1 MSFTLYKLAA
11 KNLHLATIFLQL
23 VAKNLRIFFNV
34 PPCRHYQV
42 TPSLTVVQDIEVL
55 GPSSVFCNG
64 GGGGI
69 IASSEGTS
77 LVGGCGG
84 ILPQKIFKF
93 GGSEMLLS
101 ALVMRYGSKKST
113 LNMKMADDCKSLYNQ
128 NN

>member
-55 GPSSVFCNG
+55 GPSSVFCNW
-64 GGGGI
+64 GGGI

-77 LVGGCGG
+77 LVGGGGG

-101 ALVMRYGSKKST
+101 ALVMRCGSKKST

>member
-64 GGGGI
+64 GGGGHYCEFRRHEPCRGVWGYPPSENFQIWRLRNVI
-69 IASSEGTS
+69 ISTCHEIW
-77 LVGGCGG
+77 L
-84 ILPQKIFKF
+84 QKIDLEYEN
-93 GGSEMLLS
+93 GRRLQ
-101 ALVMRYGSKKST
+101 VT
-113 LNMKMADDCKSLYNQ
+113 I
-128 NN
+128 

>member
-11 KNLHLATIFLQL
+11 KHLHLATIFLQL

-55 GPSSVFCNG
+55 GPSSAFCN